1 MCVGNRREKVGR
13 RMMMFESMVESILMY
28 GEGIWGWKEQ
38 EEVERMQEKYLR
50 WVLGVGR
57 ERPGYIVKEECK
69 RNRLKERERQ
79 SLRTKWMKGK
89 SAGY

>member
-1 MCVGNRREKVGR
+1 MCGGNRREKVGR
-13 RMMMFESMVESILMY
+13 RMMMFESMVESILMC
-28 GEGIWGWKEQ
+28 GEEIWGWKEQ

>member
-1 MCVGNRREKVGR
+1 MCGGNRREKVGR
-13 RMMMFESMVESILMY
+13 RMMMFESMVESILMC
-28 GEGIWGWKEQ
+28 GEEIWGWKEQ
-38 EEVERMQEKYLR
+38 EEVERAQEKYLR

-69 RNRLKERERQ
+69 RNRLRERERQ
-79 SLRTKWMKGK
+79 SLRTKWMEGK